1 MSRKTD
7 LLAMMSAVR
16 PDWLEPPADPGRLER
31 LRARAMSEPR
41 PVLAPTRAPGR
52 RLRYGGA
59 IVAAAALVA
68 GLMVVTHPTDQDT
81 APPSARRTLLAAA
94 TTLQESGTATGRYW
108 TADLSTYT
116 TVDYLGDTGAEPP
129 PPTAKPLY
137 RYSSTC

>member
-16 PDWLEPPADPGRLER
+16 PDWLEPPADPERLER

-41 PVLAPTRAPGR
+41 PALAPTRAPGR

-94 TTLQESGTATGRYW
+94 TT
-108 TADLSTYT
+108 
-116 TVDYLGDTGAEPP
+116 
-129 PPTAKPLY
+129 
-137 RYSSTC
+137 